1 MQKTDLLNSVGR
13 LRNNCQEVIAGYHLD
28 ERLNAFAREKF
39 DRVLPYQLTDWAALF
54 TKIGR
59 DKGAEQAEM
68 CRKFI
73 VLECLARNWDEIFSA
88 KYPASV
94 QGDFMRKSEKMLARA
109 QREAGWTDVPEDK
122 YWKDLALARQQMFPA
137 AAQVVEVYSGFELKP
152 MLDKGLGQTLRF
164 LKLLVSSGGR
174 RGFYQSHTDS
184 PDLEDFN
191 EEGWHRCYLMIAEML
206 ERNPEIKGMFGASWF
221 YDPQLAEVSPRLMY
235 LQRVQLEGGAQ
246 MFHLCEDHSGNALAK
261 SKSRIKLYEDG
272 KYRPQE
278 YLIVWPRKEMIKWA
292 KQQS

>member
-1 MQKTDLLNSVGR
+1 MQKTDVLDSVER
-13 LRNNCQEVIAGYHLD
+13 LRNACQARIAEYKLE
-28 ERLNAFAREKF
+28 ERLNALAHEKF

-54 TKIGR
+54 AKISR
-59 DKGAEQAEM
+59 DKGPEQAEI

-73 VLECLARNWDEIFSA
+73 VLECLSRNWEEIFSD
-88 KYPASV
+88 KYPLSV
-94 QGDFMRKSEKMLARA
+94 QGDFRRKSEKMLARA

-164 LKLLVSSGGR
+164 LKLIVSSGGR

-191 EEGWHRCYLMIAEML
+191 EDGWHRAYLMVAEML
-206 ERNPEIKGMFGASWF
+206 ERNPAIKGMFGASWF

-246 MFHLCEDHSGNALAK
+246 MFHIGADHSGNALAK
-261 SKSRIKLYEDG
+261 SKSRIKLYEEG